1 MTHLQGPVE
10 TPFEHGSF
18 QLAIVVPDS
27 YPLVPPNVRFVTR
40 VFHPNVHFKVLPSL
54 PFRARLRPIYP
65 RSPHVHLFCGRLGFI
80 RMKSH
85 T

>member
-1 MTHLQGPVE
+1 VTHLQGPVD

-40 VFHPNVHFKVLPSL
+40 VFHPNVHFKVPLSISQIAYL
-54 PFRARLRPIYP
+54 TSSTA
-65 RSPHVHLFCGRLGFI
+65 GWGWDE
-80 RMKSH
+80 
-85 T
+85 

>member
-1 MTHLQGPVE
+1 MTHLQGPAE

-40 VFHPNVHFKVLPSL
+40 VFHPNVHFKVCSL
-54 PFRARLRPIYP
+54 PFLSVQIASLTPSPLR
-65 RSPHVHLFCGRLGFI
+65 R
-80 RMKSH
+80 
-85 T
+85 